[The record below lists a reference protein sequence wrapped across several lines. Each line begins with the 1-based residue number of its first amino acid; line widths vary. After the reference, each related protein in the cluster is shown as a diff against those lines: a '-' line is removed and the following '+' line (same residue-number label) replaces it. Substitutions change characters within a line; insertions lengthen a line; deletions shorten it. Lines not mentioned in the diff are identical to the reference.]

1 MKFSDLGKK
10 SANFFLLYLPYFY
23 AVESLKKYF
32 KLRKNR
38 SIINN
43 SQKKFVS
50 LKEFRQIILLC
61 TPDLRSVD
69 KTLLEFQFLS
79 SLREMLHSIKIQ
91 QPLLFQNSWSI

>member
-1 MKFSDLGKK
+1 MQWKVKK
-10 SANFFLLYLPYFY
+10 I
-23 AVESLKKYF
+23 F
-32 KLRKNR
+32 KLRNNR

-43 SQKKFVS
+43 SQKKFVN

-79 SLREMLHSIKIQ
+79 SLREMLHYIKIQ
-91 QPLLFQNSWSI
+91 QSLLFQNSWSI

>member
-79 SLREMLHSIKIQ
+79 
-91 QPLLFQNSWSI
+91 LLCAKCCIL

>member
-1 MKFSDLGKK
+1 MQWKVKK
-10 SANFFLLYLPYFY
+10 I
-23 AVESLKKYF
+23 F
-32 KLRKNR
+32 KLRNNR

-79 SLREMLHSIKIQ
+79 SLREMLHYIKIQ
-91 QPLLFQNSWSI
+91 QSLLFQNSWSI